1 VKLKFMN
8 FSTDSCYFFR
18 LGGKVG

>member
-1 VKLKFMN
+1 MN